1 MFSTNFK
8 ASRPILAA
16 LAALAMVLGLTQP
29 ASATASTTVVGAV
42 INQSGTSNIAGSSA
56 VDSAGNMYVVGWQ
69 GNDAFI
75 TKFSSSRSLVWRK
88 AFVSTSGAGIQ
99 DLAVDPSGVLVATGW
114 FCGAFDLGAV
124 GTRNSVGNCDGYVMK
139 LDSAGNATA
148 IKTWGESNGYTGSS
162 GVAIDGGGNIYVAAE
177 INVGTQGAVGIDGIT
192 WSQAVN
198 QAGDTYGNAIIKYSS
213 NLQIQYLKP
222 LPSGFALTHW
232 PNVLTASP
240 SGRLLIGGSFLHS
253 TDFGSA
259 GVVTAVGSSAD
270 AAWIELDTLGNISKL
285 KTYAGTGDDYAW
297 GISYDQAGN
306 IYTLLN
312 YGLSITIGST
322 TLPAG
327 ADTRIAVVKYD
338 ATTTNQLWMQ
348 TFNAGAGFV
357 YGFNLVVD
365 PAGNVV
371 VSGNFSHT
379 LTVGSF
385 GTFISNVSNPAQTE
399 IFMIGLNPDGTTA
412 WARATQSTNGD
423 NWAVGRPALLGSNF
437 YLCGTLNGGIDFGD
451 GVTLTSTSGVF
462 ESFVA
467 KLAIT
472 WNVTTPMAVNPAYGT
487 PASSTS
493 VAPTVAVTL
502 PPVQFSS
509 ISPSVID
516 SFNGATVTVS
526 GSNMSKVTAVKL
538 GNTSLSFKLV
548 GDQLQ
553 IIVPSHAV
561 GYADIS
567 FTTSEGTV
575 PLANAVQ
582 FSDVLNTHLAV
593 ITLVNPTSAAL
604 AKAKAKFAKITY
616 TDRVV
621 TKGKKPKVTITLT
634 GRIKN

>member
-1 MFSTNFK
+1 MFSKNFQ

-16 LAALAMVLGLTQP
+16 LAALAMVFGLAQP
-29 ASATASTTVVGAV
+29 ASATATATMVGAV
-42 INQSGTSNIAGSSA
+42 INQPGASNTAGSSA
-56 VDSAGNMYVVGWQ
+56 VDSAGNMYLVGWS

-75 TKFSSSRSLVWRK
+75 TKFSSSNALVWRK
-88 AFVSTSGAGIQ
+88 VFASTSGAGIQ
-99 DLAVDPSGVLVATGW
+99 DLAVDPAGVLVATGW
-114 FCGAFDLGAV
+114 FCGAFDLGAF
-124 GTRNSVGNCDGYVMK
+124 GTRNSIGNCDGYVMK
-139 LDSAGNATA
+139 LDSAGSVTA
-148 IKTWGESNGYTGSS
+148 IKTWGEPGAWTGSS
-162 GVAIDGGGNIYVAAE
+162 GIAIDGGGNIFIAAE
-177 INVGTQGAVGIDGIT
+177 INVATQGAVGIEGIT
-192 WSQAVN
+192 WTQTLN
-198 QAGDTYGNAIIKYSS
+198 QAGDVNGNAIIKY
-213 NLQIQYLKP
+213 NNDLQIQYVKP
-222 LPSGFALTHW
+222 LPSGFSITHW

-240 SGRLLIGGSFLHS
+240 SGRLLIAGSFIH
-253 TDFGSA
+253 TADFGSA
-259 GVVTAVGSSAD
+259 GVVTAVGNSSD
-270 AAWIELDTLGNISKL
+270 AVWLEFDTQGNIAKL
-285 KTYAGTGDDYAW
+285 KSYAGTGDDYAW

-306 IYTLLN
+306 IYALLDYAQN
-312 YGLSITIGST
+312 ITIGST

-327 ADTRIAVVKYD
+327 SDMRIAVVKYD

-348 TFNAGAGFV
+348 SFNAGSGFV

-385 GTFISNVSNPAQTE
+385 GTFTSNVSNPALTE
-399 IFMIGLNPDGTTA
+399 MFMIGLNPDGTTA

-437 YLCGTLNGGIDFGD
+437 YLSGTLNGGIDFGD

-472 WNVTTPMAVNPAYGT
+472 WSVTTPMAVNPAYGT
-487 PASSTS
+487 PAASSSSVTS
-493 VAPTVAVTL
+493 AATL

-509 ISPSVID
+509 FSQRVID
-516 SFNGATVTVS
+516 SATGATVTVS
-526 GSNMSKVTAVKL
+526 GTNMSKVTAVKMGSL
-538 GNTSLSFKLV
+538 PLTFKIVAGN
-548 GDQLQ
+548 LQ
-553 IIVPSHAV
+553 VTLPAHAV
-561 GYADIS
+561 GYADLS

-575 PLANAVQ
+575 PLVNAVRY
-582 FSDVLNTHLAV
+582 SDVLNTRFGS